1 MNKILTSSVLACAM
15 TVGLTGCAT
24 ENDPNQRA
32 KVGAAVGAVT
42 GALLGHQLDDGAG
55 KWVGAAVG
63 ALAGAGV
70 GHYMDNQQQDFETSM
85 SNERAANQLEIERMR
100 DDTLKLTVDSEVSFD
115 FGKADIKPSFRPS
128 LDKLA
133 QLLQKYDRTVVHVV
147 GHTDSV
153 GSGCLQQGPV
163 RTPCTQRRRLSRVV
177 RRAPPAPA
185 HRGTRRS
192 RAACNQRDRG
202 RAPAQPPGRD
212 IRQTD
217 RRGPGTAR
225 LRFAAL
231 LLRDPSACCRSGPK
245 ARMAAHHPAL
255 TRLCHHLSNQF
266 REPFDRMFDARIP
279 WVTAVQ
285 AHEVAELA
293 GR

>member
-1 MNKILTSSVLACAM
+1 MNKILTSSVLACAI

-153 GSGCLQQGPV
+153 GSDAYNKD
-163 RTPCTQRRRLSRVV
+163 LSE
-177 RRAPPAPA
+177 RRALSVGDYLASYGVP
-185 HRGTRRS
+185 
-192 RAACNQRDRG
+192 
-202 RAPAQPPGRD
+202 
-212 IRQTD
+212 RQ
-217 RRGPGTAR
+217 R
-225 LRFAAL
+225 LRTEGRGEA
-231 LLRDPSACCRSGPK
+231 
-245 ARMAAHHPAL
+245 
-255 TRLCHHLSNQF
+255 
-266 REPFDRMFDARIP
+266 EPRA
-279 WVTAVQ
+279 TNAT
-285 AHEVAELA
+285 EA
-293 GR
+293 GRQLNRRVEIFVKPIVEGQEQRAYEPPRYY